1 MAKFLVTASVLA
13 LILLAH
19 GARADEIT
27 KEFHFEYPE
36 VHASVGGVIL
46 KISGC
51 RTISLPGNP
60 MVPVYSAR
68 FVISP
73 GQTILG
79 IKWEILEQEEFT
91 ISGELSP
98 APPQL
103 PLNRTHNIRDATQ
116 KKNKTIYNLS
126 TPFPG
131 KHSELIAT
139 HQFCGVKIAFI
150 NIYPCQYIPTLNRVL
165 FSKRIKLTIETS
177 NQAQK
182 PEEETYSFIPKETL
196 DRLERKVEN
205 PEELAGSRAL
215 AEPLQEKHSLRQQ
228 TIVPYVI
235 ITTSSL
241 SSAFDSLTQ
250 LRRIQGLNAEIIELS
265 WIDANFPGN
274 DIQERIREFIRY
286 AYNNWHTRYVLLGG
300 DNEIIPNRPLYAKV
314 GTEIELDIC
323 SDLYYGALDGNWNA
337 DGDSYYGEE
346 GEEDLLPEVI
356 IGRLP
361 VDTEEDARSLI
372 SKIYNYSLNPVVE
385 QCQTALSLGELLWSL
400 DGVDTWG
407 GDYKDEIANGS
418 DKYGFYTEGFPQS
431 FEISKLYD
439 RDLGFSWNKAQLL
452 PILNGGVNLI
462 NHLGHSNQ
470 FCVMRL
476 SNSHIPLLSNDGV
489 SSSFFILYSQ
499 GCFAGSF
506 DNRDYDGIYYSDDCI
521 AEELLTSPHG
531 AVAFVGNTRL
541 GWDAPGTTCGASQF
555 YDRQFFDAI
564 FGEGIKIIGDA
575 FEDSRFDNLG
585 YISYPAIRY
594 IFYEMTLLGDPAMQ
608 VWTDT
613 PRNLVAS
620 HDTVIVCTQNTFEV
634 EVIDDKGAVEG
645 ANACLFSPSNEVISF
660 ALTDASGKAELDI
673 NGDLDGRCILTV
685 CAPDHYPIADTI
697 KVVNSSSPL
706 PSIVSISIDDDSL
719 GITNGDSDGLA
730 EPGEKLSF
738 DIIIRN
744 NGTETCTNTFLSI
757 SSPDERYVSI
767 VDTYYYIG
775 ELPTGYWLI
784 LDDKVSFQL
793 ADDTPDGYCTTIR
806 VLFSSNEGH
815 WAYPQTLITNSPNP
829 QIEDIVFSDSLDGNS
844 NGCIEAWEFITVSL
858 TLINEGNLELRSPAI
873 TMEFPDSS
881 WGKAIK
887 SKTFLPTLL
896 PRESYKVPA
905 GELEFFIR
913 EKTPEFSKIDFFLKI
928 SADNLPTI
936 VETLSVQTCGSRLEE
951 MVETANTPLMKHQSI
966 IGYDQWHI
974 TDSDYHSPP
983 FCWKFGDTADASYY
997 NMSDA
1002 VLITPPVCLDDN
1014 STLRFWHRMEA
1025 EAGTTY
1031 PYWAEDAGVV
1041 EISTDLG
1048 KTWNII
1054 NPIVLYPCRASSSNT
1069 IFLSPYTRC
1078 YSGSFDWTLA
1088 EFDLSLYSGPVM
1100 LRFRFASNEQ
1110 YGYEGWFID
1119 DIEVSTEYT
1128 TDIEDKSPEA
1138 ILSFYLGAPYPNPF
1152 NPTTTIPFELAKT
1165 NMVKIKVYD
1174 IAGRELKTLVERVL
1188 PAGKHSA
1195 VWNGKDNRGKNLSS
1209 GVYFIKM
1216 NCGFYKAT
1224 RRVVLVR

>member
-1 MAKFLVTASVLA
+1 MAKFLVTASVLV
-13 LILLAH
+13 LIFLAH

-36 VHASVGGVIL
+36 VHASAGGVTL
-46 KISGC
+46 KIPGC

-60 MVPVYSAR
+60 MIPVYSAR
-68 FVISP
+68 FVIPP

-91 ISGELSP
+91 LSGELSP

-103 PLNRTHNIRDATQ
+103 PLNRAHNIRTTIQ
-116 KKNKTIYNLS
+116 KKNKAIYNLS

-131 KHSELIAT
+131 KHAELIAT
-139 HQFCGVKIAFI
+139 HQFCGIRIAFI
-150 NIYPCQYIPTLNRVL
+150 NIYPCQYIPALNRVL

-177 NQAQK
+177 NQAKK
-182 PEEETYSFIPKETL
+182 PQETYSFIPKESL
-196 DRLERKVEN
+196 DRLEREVEN
-205 PEELAGSRAL
+205 PEELAGARAL
-215 AEPLQEKHSLRQQ
+215 AEPVSEKYSLQQQ

-241 SSAFDSLTQ
+241 SSAFDSLAQ
-250 LRRIQGLNAEIIELS
+250 LRRIQGLNAEIIDLS

-314 GTEIELDIC
+314 GTEIEPDIC
-323 SDLYYGALDGNWNA
+323 SDLYYGALDGTWNA

-356 IGRLP
+356 VGRLP
-361 VDTEEDARSLI
+361 VDTEEEAKALV
-372 SKIYNYSLNPVVE
+372 SKIYNHSLNPVVD
-385 QCQTALSLGELLWSL
+385 QCKTAFSLGELLWSI

-407 GDYKDEIANGS
+407 GDYKDEIVNGS
-418 DKYGFYTEGFPQS
+418 DNYGFYTEGIPSS

-452 PILNGGVNLI
+452 PILNGGVNI
-462 NHLGHSNQ
+462 VNHLGHSNQ
-470 FCVMRL
+470 FYVMRL
-476 SNSHIPLLSNDGV
+476 SNADISSLSNDGV

-506 DNRDYDGIYYSDDCI
+506 DNRDYDGVYYSDDCI
-521 AEELLTSPHG
+521 AEELLTSTHG

-541 GWDAPGTTCGASQF
+541 GWDAPGSTCGASQF

-564 FGEGIKIIGDA
+564 FGEGIKVIGDA
-575 FEDSRFDNLG
+575 LEDSRFDNLG
-585 YISYPAIRY
+585 YISYPAVRY
-594 IFYEMTLLGDPAMQ
+594 IFYEMTLLGDPAMHI
-608 VWTDT
+608 WTDT
-613 PRNLVAS
+613 PRKLVANYDS
-620 HDTVIVCTQNTFEV
+620 TIVGTQNTFEI
-634 EVIDDKGAVEG
+634 EVRDDRGAIEG
-645 ANACLFSPSNEVISF
+645 ANACLFSTSNEVISF

-697 KVVNSSSPL
+697 EVIDSSSPL
-706 PSIVSISIDDDSL
+706 PSIVSISLDDDTV
-719 GITNGDSDGLA
+719 GVTDGDADGLA

-738 DIIIRN
+738 NIIVRN
-744 NGTETCTNTFLSI
+744 DGTSECTNTILSI
-757 SSPDERYVSI
+757 STPDKEYISI
-767 VDTYYYIG
+767 IDTSYFIG
-775 ELPTGYWLI
+775 EIPAGYWLI
-784 LDDKVSFQL
+784 LNDKVSFRL
-793 ADDTPDGYCTTIR
+793 ADDTPYGYSATVR
-806 VLFSSNEGH
+806 LVFSSNEGQ
-815 WAYPQTLITNSPNP
+815 WAYPQTLITNSPSP
-829 QIEDIVFSDSLDGNS
+829 EIENVMISDFLDGNS
-844 NGCIEAWEFITVSL
+844 NGCIEAWEFLTVSL
-858 TLINEGNLELRSPAI
+858 TLRNEGNMDLLYPTI

-887 SKTFLPTLL
+887 SKTLLPTLL
-896 PRESYKVPA
+896 PGESYEVPE
-905 GELEFFIR
+905 GELEFFVK
-913 EKTPEFSKIDFFLKI
+913 EKTPEFSTIDFFLKI
-928 SADNLPTI
+928 SADNLPTK
-936 VETLSVQTCGSRLEE
+936 VETLSIQTCGNNLNDQVDAR
-951 MVETANTPLMKHQSI
+951 NTSPLKHHSI

-1002 VLITPPVCLDDN
+1002 VLVTPPVCLDGN

-1048 KTWNII
+1048 ETWNII
-1054 NPIVLYPCRASSSNT
+1054 NPINLYPCRASSSNT

-1088 EFDLSLYSGPVM
+1088 EFDLSMYSGPVM

-1110 YGYEGWFID
+1110 YGYEGWLID

-1128 TDIEDKSPEA
+1128 TDVEDKTPEA
-1138 ILSFYLGAPYPNPF
+1138 ILSFFLGAPYPNPF

-1165 NMVKIKVYD
+1165 NMVKIKAYD
-1174 IAGRELKTLVERVL
+1174 ITGREVKTIVDRVL
-1188 PAGKHSA
+1188 PAGSYSV
-1195 VWNGKDNRGKNLSS
+1195 VWDGKDNRGKNLAS
-1209 GVYFIKM
+1209 GVYFLRM
-1216 NCGFYKAT
+1216 DCGFYRAT